1 MLMPNPMSIV
11 ELVLSAS
18 LCATATLCAACRC
31 CSLAAAFDAR
41 RSSPAI
47 ASALRRHSP
56 VLKRASQID
65 GLVALGRAPE
75 VEDEVETLLLS
86 PYLEPFALRA
96 LAVATDDQELLER
109 ALDRF
114 TALGLHWHAAQTPLL
129 SSVRH

>member
-1 MLMPNPMSIV
+1 LALSRGQLGRV
-11 ELVLSAS
+11 EELLSALQEHVPRGRPS
-18 LCATATLCAACRC
+18 LTTRAAY
-31 CSLAAAFDAR
+31 
-41 RSSPAI
+41 
-47 ASALRRHSP
+47 
-56 VLKRASQID
+56 ID

-96 LAVATDDQELLER
+96 LAVANDDQELLER

-129 SSVRH
+129 SSVRY